1 MISLLL
7 AIRIESEA
15 NLSGHWRGKAAR
27 VKMQRSI
34 TRTMVGQRLR
44 DIGKRPGEILAG
56 EQGCLVVLTRI
67 APRPLDDDNL
77 ARSLKAIRDGVADAL
92 GTDDSA
98 RSKLKWRYAQEK
110 GPPKQYAVRIQIEIA
125 GNGEEGDVLE
135 SSTCR

>member
-98 RSKLKWRYAQEK
+98 RSNLRWRYAQEK
-110 GPPKQYAVRIQIEIA
+110 GPPKQYAVRIQIEVA
-125 GNGEEGDVLE
+125 GNG
-135 SSTCR
+135 